1 MREVRGRLRSA
12 VEGLGL
18 DWAVHARD
26 VDGAGSSA
34 ETRWVSEGVRR
45 GRQWADCMTRVSARA
60 GVGGRRHRQVD
71 RLAAKA
77 ASRPARRAQRTA
89 RRDGRART
97 MQGADSSG
105 AERSGET
112 GWGINWRIGEITA
125 YRANDRGVPWQI
137 AVHID
142 SKVDYYKLSDGL

>member
-1 MREVRGRLRSA
+1 MGF
-12 VEGLGL
+12 GG
-18 DWAVHARD
+18 
-26 VDGAGSSA
+26 GAK
-34 ETRWVSEGVRR
+34 

-142 SKVDYYKLSDGL
+142 SKIDYYKLSDGL